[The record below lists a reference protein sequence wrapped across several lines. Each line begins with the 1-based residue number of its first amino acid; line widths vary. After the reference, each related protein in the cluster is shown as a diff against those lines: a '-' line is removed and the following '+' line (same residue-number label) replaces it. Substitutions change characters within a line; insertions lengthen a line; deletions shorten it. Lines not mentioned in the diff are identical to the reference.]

1 VARIEVIPVPQDHH
15 GEGPVWLESEQ
26 ALAWVDVYEEP
37 SIQRFFPATGAYES
51 LAMPVVTSCLA
62 PTTSG
67 SLLAG
72 MIGGFHFVDSMGKTT
87 LIADPS
93 LPNGQELL
101 CDGKCDPAGRF
112 WCASLSRDFRT
123 PIGRLWRLAPDGTCT
138 EMDSGYLT
146 GNGVAFSPDA
156 DRLYVADSRAE
167 TVWVYDFDVETGTIR
182 NKRVFLSTGDM
193 LGRADGA
200 TVDSDGNYWCAMVEG
215 WAVIAVNP
223 DGKVVERIE
232 LPVEF
237 PTMCTFGGP
246 NLDVLYVTT
255 SRMRLDEDGRKSQ
268 PLSGSLLAIK
278 DLGAYGLPV
287 WSFGA

>member
-1 VARIEVIPVPQDHH
+1 
-15 GEGPVWLESEQ
+15 
-26 ALAWVDVYEEP
+26 
-37 SIQRFFPATGAYES
+37 
-51 LAMPVVTSCLA
+51 
-62 PTTSG
+62 
-67 SLLAG
+67 
-72 MIGGFHFVDSMGKTT
+72 
-87 LIADPS
+87 
-93 LPNGQELL
+93 
-101 CDGKCDPAGRF
+101 
-112 WCASLSRDFRT
+112 
-123 PIGRLWRLAPDGTCT
+123 
-138 EMDSGYLT
+138 
-146 GNGVAFSPDA
+146 
-156 DRLYVADSRAE
+156 
-167 TVWVYDFDVETGTIR
+167 
-182 NKRVFLSTGDM
+182 
-193 LGRADGA
+193 
-200 TVDSDGNYWCAMVEG
+200 MVEG